1 MANLLFYIE
10 KRLTPTMQDSF
21 VQTDNWREKTIEEK

>member
-21 VQTDNWREKTIEEK
+21 VQADNCMEQNIVEK